1 MQIQDYTFLTPGF
14 SVKDLSHRNTCT
26 IPMGKVVPVE
36 IKEVNPGEVVE
47 LDFSW
52 FCRTFPMGAPLL
64 DTMEVTFDAFWLP
77 KRVLSHS
84 GGKSISFDFEE
95 FHNPLNLQSGTELPA
110 YPLREY
116 VYYYLSHYG
125 RLSGT
130 LYDFLG
136 YPCFPKAIQEIWRRL
151 LMSKVR
157 VTDPDDSEEYEYYSF
172 SEPLFDVDPRWM
184 RNYFLRNTI
193 NVYNISS
200 EEVNGSAKID
210 SSVDADYFDLDQD
223 FSLSANQI
231 LPFTAY
237 VYLRWKG
244 KASVERTQMVGDIA
258 LYYRGEHAV
267 PMFDYI
273 CNELQTSSVKLYDD
287 WKAYVLKKIFSYY
300 NAANSAWFSIISD
313 ILPTSDLGNN
323 FGRRVSVVPFIMYR
337 KIIND
342 WYVNPL
348 LVDGDSCYLDEGE
361 MLATEMS
368 FEDAVVSSDG
378 KDLSDFQSRLWEFDR
393 FVSCTPAAD
402 QPNVLLPA
410 NPSVKDIRNANR
422 VQLMLERV
430 MKSGKRYV
438 DQILTTFGIKPSDA
452 RVDRSEVL
460 FRRTALLDMQTVFQT
475 NQAELSRSL
484 NQPLGSFA
492 GNSMSFQAFNG
503 GTFQFD
509 EHGFF
514 VIMASIRPKSTYFQ
528 GLNKFLL
535 KLTADQFLIPDFAQ
549 IGDDEVMSS
558 EIYYDYNQ
566 LSSTSV
572 FGYQQRYYEYSDAL
586 NEIHGHMIDELRY
599 FHLGR
604 YFDSEQVLD
613 ETFTTVN
620 VENDDLSRIW
630 STYDEQP
637 FMLFL
642 DFREKWLRP
651 LPEHSMYIL

>member
-84 GGKSISFDFEE
+84 GGKSINFDFEE

-110 YPLREY
+110 YPLRNI
-116 VYYYLSHYG
+116 VYYYLKRYG

-130 LYDFLG
+130 LYDYLG
-136 YPCFPKAIQEIWRRL
+136 YPCMPKAMEEIWKRL
-151 LMSKVR
+151 LTAV
-157 VTDPDDSEEYEYYSF
+157 VPTADPDDSHKSIDFSF
-172 SEPLFDVDPRWM
+172 SEPLFDTDPRWLL
-184 RNYFLRNTI
+184 NYFYRNQI
-193 NVYNISS
+193 VVLPYVDDDNVS
-200 EEVNGSAKID
+200 ID
-210 SSVDADYFDLDQD
+210 SSVDNPFFDLDQT
-223 FSLSANQI
+223 FSLNANQI
-231 LPFTAY
+231 LTFTMY
-237 VYLRWKG
+237 VYMRWKG
-244 KASVERTQMVGDIA
+244 YRSIEGWHNMVA
-258 LYYRGEHAV
+258 EFAQYQKGEHSI
-267 PMFDYI
+267 PLFDKI
-273 CNELQTSSVKLYDD
+273 CVDLKTTSAQLFDE
-287 WKAYVLKKIFSYY
+287 WKAFVLRKIIGYKSG
-300 NAANSAWFSIISD
+300 AALDWWSVIED
-313 ILPTSDLGNN
+313 ILPSSDLGNN
-323 FGRRVSVVPFIMYR
+323 FGRPVSVVPFIMYR

-342 WYVNPL
+342 WYINPL
-348 LVDGDSCYLDEGE
+348 LKDGDVEYLS
-361 MLATEMS
+361 EMS
-368 FEDAVVSSDG
+368 PLIAYVADEDFDAAMEDYHDISEM
-378 KDLSDFQSRLWEFDR
+378 QSRLWEFDR

-549 IGDDEVMSS
+549 IGDDEVTSS
-558 EIYYDYNQ
+558 EIYFDYNQ

-613 ETFTTVN
+613 ETFTSVN

-630 STYDEQP
+630 STYDDQP

-651 LPEHSMYIL
+651 LPEHSMYTL